1 MLGVCTDSNN
11 EGNTEWKDSVKEA
24 AKNLVTAIKN
34 SPSPPSPPDTAT
46 TEILLQWMQLVNI

>member
-1 MLGVCTDSNN
+1 MCTDSNN

-24 AKNLVTAIKN
+24 TKNLVTAIKN